1 MNQVAMVVDNSIM
14 HQNIKDMARTDGL
27 TGLLNHRT
35 FMEKLSEEYKRIDR
49 EGRPFSI
56 LLMDIDKFKNVN
68 DTYGHPI
75 GDVAIKAVAKVLK
88 ETIRTTDFVARY
100 GGEEF
105 AVGMVDTSSKGAEQM
120 AERVRSIME
129 KTVVTRIGS
138 KDLMITLSIG
148 VSSFPDDT
156 RQALDLVNLA
166 DNALYQAKRT
176 GRNRVCLRKDMDDGK
191 PAAQEP
197 SVKS

>member
-1 MNQVAMVVDNSIM
+1 M
-14 HQNIKDMARTDGL
+14 HRNIRDLARNDGL

-49 EGRPFSI
+49 EPRPFSI

-68 DTYGHPI
+68 DTYGHPV

-88 ETIRTTDFVARY
+88 DTVRNTDFVARY

-105 AVGMVDTSSKGAEQM
+105 TIGMVDTSSKGAEQM
-120 AERVRSIME
+120 AERVRKIME
-129 KTVVTRIGS
+129 KTVVTRVGG

-156 RQALDLVNLA
+156 RNTADLVAMA
-166 DNALYQAKRT
+166 DNALYQAKRS
-176 GRNRVCLRKDMDDGK
+176 GRNRVSLFRDIKDQTMVPAK
-191 PAAQEP
+191 PGR
-197 SVKS
+197 